1 MTDYVVLGMQ
11 WGDEGKGR
19 VVDKIANN
27 ADVVVRYQGGANS
40 GHTLWV
46 KGEKWV
52 CHTLPDGILRN
63 LPNLITRGVV
73 LDLHQLFA
81 EGDELTSKGVKAYE
95 RLNVSHAATI
105 VLARDKAMETL
116 AEENGSTKRGIRFAY
131 ERHARPRHNLLVQD
145 FYRKVSSDGSVAD
158 PYVPDFAMKIFSEY
172 ADDLIPKLNAQL
184 ERLRAMKPDEGL
196 EKRIKLIES
205 QIEAL
210 NPENEARRLL
220 EQAER
225 LMPLVIDTG
234 LMIRDAVRSDKRI
247 LYAGAQAVLLSRECG
262 PGDDLTASLSSG
274 AGLFADIGYPYSR
287 KEQERLVRLGVV
299 KHLPT
304 RVGRAGHGF
313 PTKDLDLDKKFAV
326 KGNEFGATTGR
337 NRELGHPDA
346 VAVAYAIEKSGVDGI
361 VYTKADL
368 VDGELDARIA
378 VKYSLADGT
387 VFERMP
393 TKRTVFDGT
402 NLHPE
407 YLTLPGWDN
416 VRGVKNYDELP
427 IEFKMYLAAF
437 SEAVSSKV
445 GRHIPI
451 LGISTSPDREDFIDL
466 LDRLR

>member
-1 MTDYVVLGMQ
+1 MTDYVVLGLQ

-19 VVDKIANN
+19 VVDKLANN

-52 CHTLPDGILRN
+52 CHTLPDGILRD
-63 LPNLITRGVV
+63 LPNLITRGVA

-81 EGDELTSKGVKAYE
+81 EGDELASKGVRVYDK
-95 RLNVSHAATI
+95 LKVSHAATV

-131 ERHARPRHNLLVQD
+131 ERHSRPRHNLLVQD

-158 PYVPDFAMKIFSEY
+158 PYIPDFAMKVLSEY
-172 ADDLIPKLNAQL
+172 AGELIPKLRAEL
-184 ERLRAMKPDEGL
+184 ERIKGGIGENI
-196 EKRIKLIES
+196 EKRISLLES

-210 NPENEARRLL
+210 NPENELRRLL
-220 EQAER
+220 EQADR
-225 LMPLVIDTG
+225 LRPVVIDTG
-234 LMIRDAVRSDKRI
+234 LLIRDAVRGDKRI

-262 PGDDLTASLSSG
+262 PGDDLTASLASG
-274 AGLFADIGYPYSR
+274 AGLFADIGYHYSR

-313 PTKDLDLDKKFAV
+313 PTRDQSLDEKFAV
-326 KGNEFGATTGR
+326 KGSEFGATTGR
-337 NRELGHPDA
+337 KRELGHPDA

-368 VDGELDARIA
+368 VDGEPKVHVA
-378 VKYSLADGT
+378 VSYSSHDGV

-393 TKRTVFDGT
+393 TKRTIFDGD
-402 NLHPE
+402 NLKPQ
-407 YLTLPGWDN
+407 YLILPGWDG
-416 VRGVKNYDELP
+416 VMGVKTYDQLP
-427 IEFKMYLAAF
+427 LEFKMYLAAF

-445 GRHIPI
+445 GRSIPI
-451 LGISTSPDREDFIDL
+451 VGISTSPDREDFIDL
-466 LDRLR
+466 RDRLK